1 VSRRAGVTLGVIVD
15 FILAFFIGA
24 AICGLVFIV
33 TIVASIG
40 PGRQGKP
47 GFARVML
54 VLNVLCLLYIVPFSL
69 YSLAIVSRVRNP
81 DRYPFIIVIVVG
93 VLGVISMFR
102 SVGMVS
108 RTKKAEENVEKN
120 S

>member
-1 VSRRAGVTLGVIVD
+1 MSRRAGVTLGVIVD

-47 GFARVML
+47 GFARALLVM
-54 VLNVLCLLYIVPFSL
+54 NILCLLYIVPFSL
-69 YSLAIVSRVRNP
+69 YSVAIVTRVRNP

-93 VLGVISMFR
+93 LLGIVSIFR

-108 RTKKAEENVEKN
+108 RPKSKDEKKNTIQ
-120 S
+120 